1 MSIRKF
7 KNMYF
12 RGTIESA
19 GDFPALADRR
29 DGYVYALWY
38 DGTIGDPEVPTVVTP
53 TPQVVTSIITNEGH
67 QDPEEAGY
75 KKITGVD
82 SLFDTNLDVGAMI
95 FLNGEIRFVEAIASE
110 TEITLNAP
118 LNTEIALTDAVVVYR
133 FINIVSATKLLYV
146 DEDHATNKK
155 VYGVGTAFLTDLCP
169 GDEIYLVVDGRAMKR
184 TVDAIADDDELTITT
199 PLVGDLTSIEEEN
212 VYYETVP
219 YVKYSTASQIT
230 GTNKG
235 KYIMWN
241 ETPTGYVW
249 TVIVNPA

>member
-38 DGTIGDPEVPTVVTP
+38 DGTIGDPAVQTVVTA
-53 TPQVVTSIITNEGH
+53 TPQAVTSIITNEGH
-67 QDPEEAGY
+67 QDPEDAGY

-82 SLFDTNLDVGAMI
+82 SLFDTNMDVGAMI
-95 FLNGEIRFVEAIASE
+95 FINGEIRFVEAIASE

-118 LNTEIALTDAVVVYR
+118 LNTEIALADAVVVYR
-133 FINIVSATKLLYV
+133 FINIAGATKLLYV

-155 VYGVGTAFLTDLCP
+155 VYGDGTTFTSDLCP

-184 TVDAIADDDELTITT
+184 TVDAIADNTELTITT
-199 PLVGDLTSIEEEN
+199 PLVGDLTSIDEDEL
-212 VYYETVP
+212 YYEAVP

-230 GTNKG
+230 GTNEG

-241 ETPTGYVW
+241 ETPSGYVW
-249 TVIVNPA
+249 TVIVDPA